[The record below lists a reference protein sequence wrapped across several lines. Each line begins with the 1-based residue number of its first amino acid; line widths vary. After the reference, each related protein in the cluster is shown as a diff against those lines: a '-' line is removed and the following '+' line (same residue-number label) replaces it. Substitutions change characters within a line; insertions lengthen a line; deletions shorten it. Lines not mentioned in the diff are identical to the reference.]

1 MIGSPVILSRS
12 EAEAKNLLVGDAGR
26 ANRFDHGQFH
36 RRSVPTILSAAK
48 NLLVGDADRANRFER
63 SQFHRGSFAALRI
76 HRRRGTP

>member
-36 RRSVPTILSAAK
+36 RRSF
-48 NLLVGDADRANRFER
+48 R
-63 SQFHRGSFAALRI
+63 FAALSVRI
-76 HRRRGTP
+76 DPRGTP